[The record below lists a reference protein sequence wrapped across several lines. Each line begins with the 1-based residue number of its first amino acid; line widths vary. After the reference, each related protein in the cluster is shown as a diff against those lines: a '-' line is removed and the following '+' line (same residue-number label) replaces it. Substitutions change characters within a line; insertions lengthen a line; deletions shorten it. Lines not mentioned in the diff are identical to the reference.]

1 MLGMNRDLKA
11 KLAALDKSQ
20 ATIEFKLDGTI
31 LTANENFLKTVG
43 YELSE
48 IVGKHHRM
56 FLKNEDHN
64 DPAYQDFWSR
74 LNQGEFQAAEF
85 RRVDKQGKEIWIQAS
100 YNPLLDA
107 KGTPYKV
114 VKFATDITAEKL
126 KAADQSGQLDAI
138 SKSQAVISF
147 DLKGHILDANE
158 NFLGAV
164 GYQLSEIKGNHHR
177 MFVDPQDA
185 ATPEYSEFWNSLAR
199 GEYQAAEYRRLG
211 KGGREIWIQASYNPI
226 MDMSGNP
233 FKVVKYATDITEQVN
248 DRVRRAE
255 NQQKIDSEIQGI
267 MGAIAQTNDQAV
279 EATNAS
285 SQASQ
290 NVQAVASGTEEL
302 ASSVA
307 EISQQVSSALEI
319 SVEAVTQANHTNSIV
334 SGLAD
339 AGQKIGE
346 VIELINSIAEQTNLL
361 ALNATIEAAR
371 AGEAGKGFAVVA
383 SEVKNLATQT
393 SKATDEIG
401 AHISGVQNSTT
412 EAVSALEVITTTIS
426 KINEISTAIATAVEE
441 QSAVTDEISSN
452 MQMAASGVDT
462 INASM
467 TEIASSAQL
476 ANEATQKVAES
487 SRGMI

>member
-1 MLGMNRDLKA
+1 MFGLSRDAKA

-20 ATIEFKLDGTI
+20 ATIEFAVDGTI
-31 LTANENFLKTVG
+31 LTANDNFLKVLG
-43 YELSE
+43 YDLSE
-48 IVGKHHRM
+48 IVGQHHSM
-56 FLKNEDHN
+56 FVKDEERN
-64 DPAYQDFWSR
+64 DPSYKEFWANLKR
-74 LNQGEFQAAEF
+74 GEFQADEF
-85 RRVDKQGKEIWIQAS
+85 CRLGKHGKEVWIQAS
-100 YNPLLDA
+100 YNPLLDTGGQA
-107 KGTPYKV
+107 YKII
-114 VKFATDITAEKL
+114 KFATDITEEKL
-126 KAADQSGQLDAI
+126 KAADSAGQLSAI
-138 SKSQAVISF
+138 EKSQAVISF
-147 DLKGHILDANE
+147 DLDGNILDANE
-158 NFLGAV
+158 NFLAAV

-177 MFVDPQDA
+177 MFVDPEEA
-185 ATPEYSEFWNSLAR
+185 NTPQYAEFWASLAR
-199 GEYQAAEYRRLG
+199 GEYQAAEYRRIG

-226 MDMSGNP
+226 ISMCGKP
-233 FKVVKYATDITEQVN
+233 FKIVKFATDITEEVN
-248 DRVRRAE
+248 DRLRRTA
-255 NQQKIDSEIQGI
+255 NQQNIDNEIQGI

-285 SQASQ
+285 SQALQ

-334 SGLAD
+334 SGLAE

-383 SEVKNLATQT
+383 AEVKNLATQT

-401 AHISGVQNSTT
+401 SHISGVQNSTT
-412 EAVSALEVITTTIS
+412 QAVNALEVITSTIS
-426 KINEISTAIATAVEE
+426 KINEISSAIATAVEE
-441 QSAVTDEISSN
+441 QSAVTNEISSN

-476 ANEATQKVAES
+476 ANEATQKVSES
-487 SRGMI
+487 SRAMI